1 MFYWTQDRHFTLSCE
16 PCEGLAVC
24 RAKAIPSFPSYL
36 KTLNIG
42 PAPGIKRVTSRSA
55 VKCSSDWFSLAL
67 VTALVIQWFIA
78 NWCFLLLLFLSGHE
92 HLKLI
97 FDFSVW
103 VLKAHPDDG
112 LKVRVDLSMFSCFQW
127 QTWTIQSNKHTHTL
141 PAHTHTSQQGLTS
154 NILHNFLIVLNI
166 QRTVVEGILIQEWT
180 YCHQKMFATFGL
192 YNQTPL
198 LRTLRGP

>member
-1 MFYWTQDRHFTLSCE
+1 MFYWRRDRHFTSSYE
-16 PCEGLAVC
+16 PREGLAVC
-24 RAKAIPSFPSYL
+24 RAKAIPSFPSDL

-42 PAPGIKRVTSRSA
+42 PAPGIKRVTSYSA
-55 VKCSSDWFSLAL
+55 VKCPSDWFSLAL
-67 VTALVIQWFIA
+67 ETALVIQWFIA

-127 QTWTIQSNKHTHTL
+127 QTWTKSRAGDTHT
-141 PAHTHTSQQGLTS
+141 PPSQTHTP
-154 NILHNFLIVLNI
+154 
-166 QRTVVEGILIQEWT
+166 READ
-180 YCHQKMFATFGL
+180 K
-192 YNQTPL
+192 
-198 LRTLRGP
+198 

>member
-127 QTWTIQSNKHTHTL
+127 QTWPIQTNIHTPFPHTHTHPNRDWL
-141 PAHTHTSQQGLTS
+141 VTSCITS
-154 NILHNFLIVLNI
+154 
-166 QRTVVEGILIQEWT
+166 
-180 YCHQKMFATFGL
+180 
-192 YNQTPL
+192 
-198 LRTLRGP
+198 